1 MNLGSAFSMLTHF
14 ETAAFAMTGLVMEYK
29 ELEGQA
35 ARAVDVGV
43 CVCLPLTAGKCRATG
58 QHAQTRR
65 ADTCLLPPTSR
76 F

>member
-35 ARAVDVGV
+35 ARAVDAITNERQYRYVTV
-43 CVCLPLTAGKCRATG
+43 ATS
-58 QHAQTRR
+58 HMY
-65 ADTCLLPPTSR
+65 LH
-76 F
+76 